1 MNRTLKRP
9 MFRIGGPTSGGIT
22 SGLNRPRMASADMN
36 IKIKKLTEAYDN
48 YKKQGGTL
56 SFQDFSKLYAEENFN
71 SGGRVGYQTGGISV
85 GGLPG
90 FAIST
95 GLNLL
100 SQPPQGGLLSTAAL
114 AARDPFNRLQA
125 EQAAAAQTTSDRA
138 FAKELAEDEREFL
151 RGETTRKLESAERI
165 AGMDDGDVTKRLE
178 AAREEYDDD
187 IKAARAVE
195 FATNKFK
202 EFEDRFGEGQVA
214 TKEVDSDAYVK
225 PGSIEKLV
233 KRNPRLTGLKI
244 YDVATNKVVVIVK
257 NKETGKFQFVPADS
271 ADIDTTGDAMPE
283 PKTGPDF
290 TYLSPGQQ
298 KVVQDIQAGADKDFG
313 IGFYD

>member
-9 MFRIGGPTSGGIT
+9 MFRLGGPTSEGIT
-22 SGLNRPRMASADMN
+22 SGLDRPRMASADMDM
-36 IKIKKLTEAYDN
+36 KIKQLTKAYDD
-48 YKKQGGTL
+48 YRKQGGTL
-56 SFQDFSKLYAEENFN
+56 SFEDFSKLYAEENFN

-114 AARDPFNRLQA
+114 AAKDPFNRLQA
-125 EQAAAAQTTSDRA
+125 EQAAAGMTKSERDFQTSLFEKGEAGKDRR
-138 FAKELAEDEREFL
+138 L
-151 RGETTRKLESAERI
+151 KLKLDA
-165 AGMDDGDVTKRLE
+165 E
-178 AAREEYDDD
+178 AAKKRDVIPDD
-187 IKAARAVE
+187 ILKKYEGNQIKAQREVNFYDTIFKDLQDQYGDQSVSTVTIDSSEIPDKQIERFVKSNPQLAR
-195 FATNKFK
+195 
-202 EFEDRFGEGQVA
+202 QV
-214 TKEVDSDAYVK
+214 V
-225 PGSIEKLV
+225 
-233 KRNPRLTGLKI
+233 
-244 YDVATNKVVVIVK
+244 YDVATGKAVRFVRNTQT
-257 NKETGKFQFVPADS
+257 NKFQIVPADP
-271 ADIDTTGDAMPE
+271 ADIDDTGEAMPE
-283 PKTGPDF
+283 PKTKPDF